1 MKTKNWPT
9 LDRRTFMKGAAVAGL
24 TAISAEAAHAEGGLT
39 MGDAAILR
47 FLAAAEILETDAWQ
61 QYHELASGNPAY
73 KEALE
78 VIDDDNPEYVEQNTD
93 DEFSHADFINAYLR
107 STGRQPVSL
116 EAFRTLKS

>member
-1 MKTKNWPT
+1 MSQGMETK
-9 LDRRTFMKGAAVAGL
+9 DISGMSRRKLFGDFAVAG
-24 TAISAEAAHAEGGLT
+24 ASMIASIDSHAQPQEYFRGGGD
-39 MGDAAILR
+39 GDASILR

-107 STGRQPVSL
+107 STGR
-116 EAFRTLKS
+116 